1 MSGIYVAK
9 PATASSPNVPPGW
22 TVGWAF
28 PGPWPP
34 GYIPEFTYN
43 MSTGATYVP
52 GATHAVTA
60 TLRDQVTYATK
71 EPDAGITWK
80 AKIAGTPI
88 QLKFNGETEWSNSL
102 SSDHS
107 SVGDYYGAEPTFLF
121 NVSADQGGAIIVL
134 TAQSIP
140 FNDQS
145 DVESTSSVNIE
156 VVSPP
161 AYAIFES
168 VATHSGFDESPSSP
182 FPSQSY
188 NNYLYIY
195 GTSGLWSV
203 PTGFTWDQR
212 ASLPVFDPPQYQDKS
227 SSDVENTAEDMEAQ
241 HQWNGLAPAGTIRMK
256 ILQLTAGEIY
266 TVVERY
272 QVEGSVGISLEQ
284 SFTLYDS
291 NDNVIDGYPKTKSI
305 SWPQGSG
312 NKSLTTWL
320 TYDVDADETTIVNP

>member
-9 PATASSPNVPPGW
+9 PAVVSVPDVPPGW

-182 FPSQSY
+182 FPGQSY

-195 GTSGLWSV
+195 GISGLWSV